1 MVKYYYCLDNILWTS
16 LVFRRG
22 ELGLSSVQR
31 EELVLSCLNV
41 KDSDKTV
48 VVHPSRSIYPNFRIL
63 SLLSHPDSSIHKNC
77 LYMQLNFRH
86 EFTLVLT
93 PPLRDYLLN
102 FLVNLCLCVI
112 LQTVSPETAMLL
124 ISNIICTQ
132 NSITHKNNVMLS
144 LSYNTHHIN
153 RYTLAEA
160 VQDLIASG

>member
-1 MVKYYYCLDNILWTS
+1 
-16 LVFRRG
+16 
-22 ELGLSSVQR
+22 
-31 EELVLSCLNV
+31 
-41 KDSDKTV
+41 
-48 VVHPSRSIYPNFRIL
+48 
-63 SLLSHPDSSIHKNC
+63 
-77 LYMQLNFRH
+77 MQLNFRH
-86 EFTLVLT
+86 EFTFVLT

-112 LQTVSPETAMLL
+112 LQTVSPETASPETAMLQ

-132 NSITHKNNVMLS
+132 NSITHKINVMLS